1 MITNNHPQ
9 QDREKDKKWGEDT
22 VKRLLAELIKRNIP
36 ISSNDLLGIFIKYV
50 EELEES
56 LEVIHQLGETMIGLK
71 NVSDDELEVRKSRK
85 KGTKK

>member
-1 MITNNHPQ
+1 MITDNHPQ
-9 QDREKDKKWGEDT
+9 QDREKEKKWGEDT

-71 NVSDDELEVRKSRK
+71 TCQMMS
-85 KGTKK
+85 